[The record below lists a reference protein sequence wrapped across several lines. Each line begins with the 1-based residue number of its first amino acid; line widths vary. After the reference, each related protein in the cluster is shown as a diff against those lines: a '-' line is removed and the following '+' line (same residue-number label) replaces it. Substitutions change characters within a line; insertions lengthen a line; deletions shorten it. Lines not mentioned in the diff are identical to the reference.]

1 MDGGTLPGAGEPD
14 DADEP
19 DRIVF
24 HVDMDCFYA
33 SCERLR
39 RPELA
44 GESVVV
50 GQFDRSHQASIG
62 CW

>member
-24 HVDMDCFYA
+24 HVHMDCFNA
-33 SCERLR
+33 SCERLCE
-39 RPELA
+39 PELRF
-44 GESVVV
+44 VWR
-50 GQFDRSHQASIG
+50 F
-62 CW
+62 